1 MEMPK
6 ESSAQESGRGRGG
19 RGRGFGRGRG
29 RGRSGDSTTAG
40 RGQPPVCHFFLQNR
54 CNFGDGCRFYHPPNG
69 IADTAV
75 NPAVENVPPR
85 IPPVAKKRQFD
96 VHKFNAI
103 NIAKQAQDAEPRP
116 YENMEGPF
124 YSMDIEC
131 VATGYGH
138 SKRHREPCRVALVKD
153 SGDGEI
159 TTLLDECVN
168 LSNMEVVSYM
178 TELTGTTKQQCLDPE
193 AKTLEEVR
201 SMVQE
206 LLPTD
211 AVLVGHSIEHDIEWL
226 GLERGVDFREFFC
239 TSILFRQ
246 RIPKNLNS
254 AGNSLRRLE
263 EDASEDVDQSESK
276 ENELDGN
283 KPKDNDLP
291 DDSNLPIP
299 TRYRIFSLRH
309 CCINML
315 DVDMQEASH
324 DPTLDAKYSLV
335 LFNKYRKAPGSMLRA
350 VRDSLHRAPATA
362 SFASTNPVVDGV
374 VLTHIGYR
382 MKASARLIWVWWS
395 HHKTN
400 K

>member
-1 MEMPK
+1 
-6 ESSAQESGRGRGG
+6 
-19 RGRGFGRGRG
+19 
-29 RGRSGDSTTAG
+29 
-40 RGQPPVCHFFLQNR
+40 
-54 CNFGDGCRFYHPPNG
+54 
-69 IADTAV
+69 
-75 NPAVENVPPR
+75 
-85 IPPVAKKRQFD
+85 
-96 VHKFNAI
+96 
-103 NIAKQAQDAEPRP
+103 
-116 YENMEGPF
+116 
-124 YSMDIEC
+124 
-131 VATGYGH
+131 
-138 SKRHREPCRVALVKD
+138 
-153 SGDGEI
+153 
-159 TTLLDECVN
+159 
-168 LSNMEVVSYM
+168 
-178 TELTGTTKQQCLDPE
+178 
-193 AKTLEEVR
+193 
-201 SMVQE
+201 
-206 LLPTD
+206 
-211 AVLVGHSIEHDIEWL
+211 LVGHSIEHDIEWL

-263 EDASEDVDQSESK
+263 EDASVENK
-276 ENELDGN
+276 ENESDGN
-283 KPKDNDLP
+283 KPKDSDLP

-374 VLTHIGYR
+374 VLTHIGYK

-395 HHKTN
+395 QHKTN